1 MDISISALQLEHL
14 MLGKK
19 LEGRVAKA
27 IFDASLAPRSS
38 QAQAQHLKAQT
49 CSYAGDRLFFR
60 VKVTPTRTP
69 GSFRSLCDGFEQQAF
84 TGSMDESEG
93 LR

>member
-1 MDISISALQLEHL
+1 

-27 IFDASLAPRSS
+27 IFDASLVPRSS
-38 QAQAQHLKAQT
+38 QAHAQHLRAQT
-49 CSYAGDRLFFR
+49 CSYAGNRYFFR
-60 VKVTPTRTP
+60 VKVTRTRTP
-69 GSFRSLCDGFEQQAF
+69 ASFRSLCNGFKQQAF
-84 TGSMDESEG
+84 RGLMDESEE